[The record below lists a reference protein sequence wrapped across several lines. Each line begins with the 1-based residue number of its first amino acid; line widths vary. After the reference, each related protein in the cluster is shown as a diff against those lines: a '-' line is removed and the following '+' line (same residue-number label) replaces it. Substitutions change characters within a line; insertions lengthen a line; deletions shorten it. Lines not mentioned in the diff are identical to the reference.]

1 MKTTLIKTTGQ
12 PMTAAC
18 LGMPAAAL
26 SFVAPTTSG
35 LGGFEG
41 SDLSAVW
48 TIMRDERPMS
58 ALVAAGGANYG
69 HVYAASAGNTQQAL
83 PQQHSRTSQH
93 HAERAFRGPEPWRE
107 RT

>member
-58 ALVAAGGANYG
+58 ALVAAGGANIG
-69 HVYAASAGNTQQAL
+69 HVYAASAGI
-83 PQQHSRTSQH
+83 PQQVMQQDSKKSQH
-93 HAERAFRGPEPWRE
+93 HAERAFRGPEPWRD